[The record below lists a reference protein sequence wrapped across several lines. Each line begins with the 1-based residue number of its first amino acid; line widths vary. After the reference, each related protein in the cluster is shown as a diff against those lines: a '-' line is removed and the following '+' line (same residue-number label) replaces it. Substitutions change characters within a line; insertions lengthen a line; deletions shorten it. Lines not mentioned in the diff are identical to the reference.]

1 MIYVFWISVFLI
13 FYHLFFYGIILTILA
28 LFKKNE
34 KIESDLKPYPT
45 ITVLCPAYNEEDVIE
60 EKIKSFL
67 NLDYPKNK
75 ISMIV
80 ISDDSID
87 RTNEI
92 VQNYAGKYNNIKL
105 VIQKQR
111 LGKPSGHNM
120 VEPTINSDYVLSTD
134 ANSLFHKDA
143 LKYLVKSIPSDPK
156 IGIVSGELKLISN
169 SNDSG
174 EGLYWKYE
182 SYIKKLE
189 SKYHSIIGSNGSIF
203 LIKRELFTQIH
214 PASVDDF
221 ERTLHII
228 IKGFVGKY
236 QPKALVY
243 EKSTEK
249 PSDELKRKIR
259 IISRE
264 WFALKRNSKLLNPFL
279 FSKIS
284 WMLFSH
290 KLLRWTLFLWAALIL
305 FSNILLINKSVLLL
319 ILFLFQILIY
329 LIGIIE
335 IILETRNRSVKIFK
349 LPGYFVVMVYASFMA
364 FIMFLKGTQYATW
377 NTIREEK

>member
-1 MIYVFWISVFLI
+1 MILSFISKREKEI
-13 FYHLFFYGIILTILA
+13 PENCNTTSITI
-28 LFKKNE
+28 
-34 KIESDLKPYPT
+34 
-45 ITVLCPAYNEEDVIE
+45 LCPAYNEEDVIE

-67 NLDYPKNK
+67 NLDYPKDK
-75 ISMIV
+75 IRMIV
-80 ISDDSID
+80 ISDDSTD
-87 RTNEI
+87 NTNDI
-92 VQNYAGKYNNIKL
+92 VMKYEKENIKL
-105 VIQKQR
+105 IVQKPKK
-111 LGKPSGHNM
+111 GKPSGHNL
-120 VEPTINSDYVLSTD
+120 VEPNIKSDYVLSTD

-143 LKYLVKSIPSDPK
+143 LKYLVKSIQSDPK

-189 SKYHSIIGSNGSIF
+189 SRYHSIIGSNGSIF

-221 ERTLHII
+221 ERTLHVIK
-228 IKGFVGKY
+228 KGFVGKY
-236 QPKALVY
+236 KPKALVY

-249 PSDELKRKIR
+249 PSEELKRKIR

-264 WFALKRNSKLLNPFL
+264 WFALMRNYELLNPFK
-279 FSKIS
+279 FPFTS
-284 WMLFSH
+284 WMIFSH
-290 KLLRWTLFLWAALIL
+290 KLIRWTLFLWAFLIL
-305 FSNILLINKSVLLL
+305 FTNFFLIHHNPYYLSLFIL
-319 ILFLFQILIY
+319 QILVYLFGVFEIY
-329 LIGIIE
+329 LE
-335 IILETRNRSVKIFK
+335 SRERSVKLFK
-349 LPGYFVVMVYASFMA
+349 LPGYFIVMVYASFMA

>member
-1 MIYVFWISVFLI
+1 
-13 FYHLFFYGIILTILA
+13 
-28 LFKKNE
+28 
-34 KIESDLKPYPT
+34 
-45 ITVLCPAYNEEDVIE
+45 
-60 EKIKSFL
+60 
-67 NLDYPKNK
+67 
-75 ISMIV
+75 MIV

-92 VQNYAGKYNNIKL
+92 VQNYTGRNNNIKL
-105 VIQKQR
+105 VIQKPR

-174 EGLYWKYE
+174 EGLYWEYE

-189 SKYHSIIGSNGSIF
+189 SRYHSIIGSNGSIF

-243 EKSTEK
+243 KKSTEK
-249 PSDELKRKIR
+249 PSEELKRKIR

-264 WFALKRNSKLLNPFL
+264 WFALMRNNELLNPFK
-279 FSKIS
+279 FPITS
-284 WMLFSH
+284 WMIFSH
-290 KLLRWTLFLWAALIL
+290 KLIRWTLFLWAFLIL
-305 FSNILLINKSVLLL
+305 STNLLL
-319 ILFLFQILIY
+319 IHYHPYYLSLFILQILVY
-329 LIGIIE
+329 LFGIIE
-335 IILETRNRSVKIFK
+335 IYLESQERSVKLLK
-349 LPGYFVVMVYASFMA
+349 LPGYFVVMVYASLVA
-364 FIMFLKGTQYATW
+364 FLKFILGKQQAIW